1 MAQFVLGISKS
12 LFVQLGEQPIKINGK
27 LKILMNISYLLY
39 LILEKFLLTL
49 KTWIPTQDTIT

>member
-49 KTWIPTQDTIT
+49 KT